1 MIFSPVKYSIV
12 GVARKLAGVFVLVL
26 CYVVSFAQEEEYIID
41 TTVVYPPDS
50 GAYQQPDS
58 YEEETEEEETTVY
71 FTPRKMEGP
80 GMDSFQLRSIPDSVL
95 QRLGKDEDFWYAG
108 ISVAVESP
116 KQKSGEISNQ
126 SWFQTL
132 LWFIIIAGFGVFV
145 ILYLSN
151 SNIGLFRKRN
161 RNIGEEG
168 GDPETDDIFA
178 INYQKEIDKAAATG
192 NFRLAIRLMFL
203 RLLKN
208 LAEKNIIQYKHDR
221 TNFDYL
227 VQLSP
232 TKYYHDFFRITRN
245 YEYSW
250 YGKFQVNEDAYK
262 IIKTEIERFDPA
274 MK

>member
-71 FTPRKMEGP
+71 FTPRKMEGS